1 MLSWLGLDYVFN
13 TGYQP
18 HNLSTFPK
26 TSLTPLQWYFQTKL
40 RPKVLKKMF
49 LETGPTPLSKSLDD
63 QVPVIS
69 KSGSGTALNKFLT
82 AFMKTKICF
91 PLDSK

>member
-26 TSLTPLQWYFQTKL
+26 TNLTPLQWHFQTKL
-40 RPKVLKKMF
+40 RPKVLKRIF
-49 LETGPTPLSKSLDD
+49 LESGPTPTPHPYLRVWMTRSLLSQGLDL
-63 QVPVIS
+63 
-69 KSGSGTALNKFLT
+69 ALL
-82 AFMKTKICF
+82 
-91 PLDSK
+91 

>member
-18 HNLSTFPK
+18 HNLSNFPK
-26 TSLTPLQWYFQTKL
+26 TNLTPLQWYFQTKL

-69 KSGSGTALNKFLT
+69 RSGSGTALNKFLT
-82 AFMKTKICF
+82 Q
-91 PLDSK
+91 LL

>member
-26 TSLTPLQWYFQTKL
+26 TNLTPLQWHFQTKL
-40 RPKVLKKMF
+40 RPKVLKRIF
-49 LETGPTPLSKSLDD
+49 LETGPTPPPHPYLRVWMTRSPLSQGLDL
-63 QVPVIS
+63 
-69 KSGSGTALNKFLT
+69 ALL
-82 AFMKTKICF
+82 
-91 PLDSK
+91 

>member
-26 TSLTPLQWYFQTKL
+26 TNLTPLQWYFQTKL

-49 LETGPTPLSKSLDD
+49 LETGPTPYLRVWMTRSLLSQSLDL
-63 QVPVIS
+63 
-69 KSGSGTALNKFLT
+69 ALL
-82 AFMKTKICF
+82 
-91 PLDSK
+91 